1 MLYSASLRNLLIGA
15 AIAVSS
21 LDASAASLTSD
32 SLTYHDASTLPLLGT
47 LAPDAL
53 NAYTRIPDSLKADMR
68 PELWALGQ
76 NSAGLAVRFRSNAS
90 TIGAAWHSRNKFN
103 MNHMTAT
110 GIRGLDLYVLD
121 DNGQW
126 TTMGS
131 ARPNFFKHNTRTIVM
146 TDMEPKMREYMLYL
160 SLYDGV
166 DSLFIGTDKDA
177 IVMMPQ
183 VQSPRRS
190 NPVIMYGTSI
200 LQGGCATR
208 AGMCHTNIV
217 GRMLDREVINL
228 GFSGNAKLDLDIAR
242 LIAATP
248 SPAVIVLDP
257 LPNLKTPEL
266 VERMPEFYS
275 IIRKAHPMTP
285 ILFVESPIFPLM
297 RFNTET
303 YATITE
309 KNAALRKL
317 VNGFIA
323 AGDTNIAYFEGKDVL
338 GDDPEGTV
346 DNYHLTDLGFLGFA
360 QRLAPVIQSLIKE

>member
-1 MLYSASLRNLLIGA
+1 MPLRKFALITTLALASTSMNAG
-15 AIAVSS
+15 
-21 LDASAASLTSD
+21 LTSD
-32 SLTYHDASTLPLLGT
+32 SLTYHDASALPLLGT
-47 LAPDAL
+47 LAPDAS
-53 NAYTRIPDSLKADMR
+53 NAYTRLPDSLKADMR

-90 TIGAAWHSRNKFN
+90 TIGAAWHSRNKFD

-110 GIRGLDLYVLD
+110 GIRGLDLYVRD
-121 DNGQW
+121 DNGHW

-131 ARPNFFKHNTRTIVM
+131 ARPNFFRHNTRAIVM

-166 DSLFIGTDKDA
+166 DSLYIGTDKDA
-177 IVMMPQ
+177 VVLLPE
-183 VQSPRRS
+183 VKSPRRV

-208 AGMCHTNIV
+208 PGMCHTNIV
-217 GRMLDREVINL
+217 ERLLDREVINL
-228 GFSGNAKLDLDIAR
+228 GFSGNAKLDYDIAR
-242 LIAATP
+242 LIAQA
-248 SPAVIVLDP
+248 SDPAVIVLDP

-275 IIRKAHPMTP
+275 IIRKAHPKTP

-303 YATITE
+303 QATITE
-309 KNAALRKL
+309 KNAALRRL
-317 VNGFIA
+317 VDGFIA

-346 DNYHLTDLGFLGFA
+346 DNYHLTDYGFMGFA
-360 QRLAPVIQSLIKE
+360 LRLAPVIQSLIKE

>member
-1 MLYSASLRNLLIGA
+1 MK
-15 AIAVSS
+15 AICR
-21 LDASAASLTSD
+21 LTLMTILALVPKAMNAGLSSD

-47 LAPDAL
+47 LAPDAS
-53 NAYTRIPDSLKADMR
+53 NAYTRLPDSLKANMR

-76 NSAGLAVRFRSNAS
+76 NSAGLAVRFRSDAS
-90 TIGAAWHSRNKFN
+90 TIGAAWHSRNKFD

-121 DNGQW
+121 NNGHW

-131 ARPNFFKHNTRTIVM
+131 ARPNFFRHNTRTIVM

-166 DSLFIGTDKDA
+166 DSLYIGTNEGA
-177 IVMMPQ
+177 LVLAPEAAT
-183 VQSPRRS
+183 PRRA

-208 AGMCHTNIV
+208 PGMCHTNIIE
-217 GRMLDREVINL
+217 RMIDYEVINL

-242 LIAATP
+242 LIASTP
-248 SPAVIVLDP
+248 NPSVIVLDP

-275 IIRKAHPMTP
+275 IIRKAHPTTP

-309 KNAALRKL
+309 KNAALRQL
-317 VNGFIA
+317 VDGFIA
-323 AGDTNIAYFEGKDVL
+323 AGDKSIEYFEGKNVL
-338 GDDPEGTV
+338 GDDPETTV
-346 DNYHLTDLGFLGFA
+346 DNYHLTDLGFVGFA
-360 QRLAPVIQSLIKE
+360 QRLAPVIQRLIKQ

>member
-1 MLYSASLRNLLIGA
+1 MKQIMLLRKLALITALVFATTTMNAG
-15 AIAVSS
+15 
-21 LDASAASLTSD
+21 LTSD
-32 SLTYHDASTLPLLGT
+32 SLTYHDASRLPLLGT
-47 LAPDAL
+47 LAPDAS
-53 NAYTRIPDSLKADMR
+53 NAYTRLPDSLKADMR

-76 NSAGLAVRFRSNAS
+76 NSAGLAVRFRSDAS

-146 TDMEPKMREYMLYL
+146 KDMKPKMREYMLYL

-166 DSLFIGTDKDA
+166 DSLYIGTNESAVVLAPDA
-177 IVMMPQ
+177 AT
-183 VQSPRRS
+183 PRRA
-190 NPVIMYGTSI
+190 NPIVMYGTSI

-208 AGMCHTNIV
+208 PGMCHTNIIE
-217 GRMLDREVINL
+217 RMIDREVINL
-228 GFSGNAKLDLDIAR
+228 GFSGNAKLDLDIAH
-242 LIAATP
+242 LIASTP
-248 SPAVIVLDP
+248 NPSIIVLDP

-266 VERMPEFYS
+266 FERMPEFYS
-275 IIRKAHPMTP
+275 IIRKAHPTTP

-317 VNGFIA
+317 VDGFIA
-323 AGDTNIAYFEGKDVL
+323 AGDKNIEYFEGKDVL
-338 GDDPEGTV
+338 GDNPETTV

-360 QRLAPVIQSLIKE
+360 QRLAPVIQRLIK

>member
-1 MLYSASLRNLLIGA
+1 MKQTFCLRKFALIISLAFASTSMNAG
-15 AIAVSS
+15 
-21 LDASAASLTSD
+21 LTSD
-32 SLTYHDASTLPLLGT
+32 SLTYHDASKLSLIGT
-47 LAPDAL
+47 LAPGAS
-53 NAYTRIPDSLKADMR
+53 NAYTRLPDSLKENMR

-90 TIGAAWHSRNKFN
+90 TIGAAWHSRNKFD

-121 DNGQW
+121 DNGRW

-166 DSLFIGTDKDA
+166 DSLYIGTDKNA
-177 IVMMPQ
+177 VVLAPEATT
-183 VQSPRRS
+183 PRRD

-208 AGMCHTNIV
+208 PGMCHTNIIE
-217 GRMLDREVINL
+217 RMIDREVINL
-228 GFSGNAKLDLDIAR
+228 GFSGNAKLDLDIAQ
-242 LIAATP
+242 LIASTP
-248 SPAVIVLDP
+248 DPSVIVLDP

-275 IIRKAHPMTP
+275 IIRKAHPTTP
-285 ILFVESPIFPLM
+285 IIFVESPIFPLM
-297 RFNTET
+297 RFNNET

-317 VNGFIA
+317 VDKFIA
-323 AGDTNIAYFEGKDVL
+323 NGDNNIVYFEGKDVL
-338 GDDPEGTV
+338 GDDPETTV
-346 DNYHLTDLGFLGFA
+346 DNYHLTDLGFTGFA
-360 QRLAPVIQSLIKE
+360 QRLAPVIQRLIK